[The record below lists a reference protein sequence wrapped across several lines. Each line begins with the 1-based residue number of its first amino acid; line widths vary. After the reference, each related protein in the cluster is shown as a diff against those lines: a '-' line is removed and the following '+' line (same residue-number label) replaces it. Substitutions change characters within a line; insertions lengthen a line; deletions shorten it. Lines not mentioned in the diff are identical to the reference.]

1 MCIQKYMTGQGKN
14 EELEVMF
21 DHIRISDKT
30 SVFYP
35 AILMVKQTGV
45 AGPRQID
52 KERRTRRIHS
62 SGSGKR
68 GEIGER
74 LHFFFLS
81 RHPPRLVS
89 ISALPSAPSDESTS
103 HHQCQYRLGYL
114 VERTTMGEAR
124 GRTRGC

>member
-1 MCIQKYMTGQGKN
+1 MTKQEKD

-21 DHIRISDKT
+21 DTSGAISDKA
-30 SVFYP
+30 SVFYRAIP
-35 AILMVKQTGV
+35 AAE

-52 KERRTRRIHS
+52 RERRTKRIHS
-62 SGSGKR
+62 SGGGKR

-74 LHFFFLS
+74 LHFFFFLS
-81 RHPPRLVS
+81 RYPPRLVS